1 MIVFIAGKDPLLE
14 IGGGHSSY
22 VRVHGRAAVHAGLTP
37 HVFCAS
43 FENGIV
49 ETDFG
54 VVHRIQSLWPFPRHR
69 NPLGFRGYLPLVVV
83 HAPQIAADVER
94 FLLRHPGPH
103 LIHSFGVW
111 GCAGVTASK
120 RLCRR
125 GVDATPILNSYTTVV
140 HESAARLRGMH
151 ATHGR
156 VERAA
161 VLAEHLWKTLL
172 IDRYERRAHMGS
184 RLVIVN
190 YESVRRLLL
199 ARWPIAAKC
208 RRLPYTSE
216 SAFLHMHTTRC
227 AEVPTA
233 IARLQP
239 ASSPLIVAVSRH
251 DPRKGVDILLRAL
264 ARVRAAGGR
273 FRACLVGG
281 GPLLDAHRR
290 VAKELGLESC
300 VAIEG
305 FVADPDRYLQCADVF
320 VLPSLQEGSGSL
332 SLIEALQAGLPVVA
346 SNCDGIPEDVV
357 DGDSALL
364 VPPGDVNDL
373 AESLARVLNDADLR
387 RRLSRRA
394 RETFETRFSPD
405 GFAAALRAL
414 YAEFGFRPVG
424 EMGECSRNPTA
435 PVRDVLSSVLPMWH

>member
-1 MIVFIAGKDPLLE
+1 VIVFIAGKDPLLE

-22 VRVHGRAAVHAGLTP
+22 VRVHGRAAVRAGVTP

-43 FENGIV
+43 FDGGVV

-54 VVHRIQSLWPFPRHR
+54 VVHRIRSLWPFPRR
-69 NPLGFRGYLPLVVV
+69 RSPLGYRGYLPLVVV
-83 HAPQIAADVER
+83 HAPQIAAEVER
-94 FLLRHPGPH
+94 FLLPRPGPH

-111 GCAGVTASK
+111 GCAGVTAST
-120 RLCRR
+120 RLRRR
-125 GVDATPILNSYTTVV
+125 GVDAIPILNSYTTVV
-140 HESAARLRGMH
+140 HESAARMRGVRP
-151 ATHGR
+151 AHGG

-161 VLAEHLWKTLL
+161 LVAEHLWKTLL
-172 IDRYERRAHMGS
+172 IDRYERHAHMGS

-216 SAFLHMHTTRC
+216 SAFLHLHTTRS
-227 AEVPTA
+227 AEVPAA
-233 IARLQP
+233 IACLEP
-239 ASSPLIVAVSRH
+239 AGSPVIVAVSRH
-251 DPRKGVDILLRAL
+251 DPRKGVDVLLRAL
-264 ARVRAAGGR
+264 ARLRAAGGR

-290 VAKELGLESC
+290 VAKDLGLGSC

-305 FVADPDRYLQCADVF
+305 FVADPYLYLQCADVF

-332 SLIEALQAGLPVVA
+332 SLIEALQAGLPIVA

-364 VPPGDVNDL
+364 VPPGEVAAL
-373 AESLARVLNDADLR
+373 AESLARVLDDAELR

-394 RETFETRFSPD
+394 RAMFETRFSPD
-405 GFAAALRAL
+405 AFAAALRAL
-414 YAEFGFRPVG
+414 YAEFGFGP
-424 EMGECSRNPTA
+424 A
-435 PVRDVLSSVLPMWH
+435 SVTSAARGQ